1 MLSQRLLYRFSKSKR
16 GRKYS
21 NVVFIVSDSK
31 MIVCQKCFFTPQLKT
46 SFGTDGLHI
55 FEAGFEKLLRVNAE
69 VGPDHLAHA
78 VVRNDFIALLIT
90 NSERIWEFGT
100 HDLTDLAELWAIH
113 HTARMFSLIIQPRSD
128 PKLLRRH
135 IASCADSSAAH
146 TTFHT
151 CYVFP
156 STMKSTQWN
165 VCFFVW
171 CLQREVLM

>member
-1 MLSQRLLYRFSKSKR
+1 MTYVIFDIFKRNVWGAILMERPTNNLDFNLCGHRKMLPQLQLYRFSKSKR

-31 MIVCQKCFFTPQLKT
+31 MIVCQKCFFTPQLKK

-90 NSERIWEFGT
+90 NSERI
-100 HDLTDLAELWAIH
+100 
-113 HTARMFSLIIQPRSD
+113 
-128 PKLLRRH
+128 
-135 IASCADSSAAH
+135 
-146 TTFHT
+146 
-151 CYVFP
+151 
-156 STMKSTQWN
+156 
-165 VCFFVW
+165 
-171 CLQREVLM
+171 